1 MSSNTSRD
9 QTEDSQWDNPS
20 MLLLVFAIA
29 LSGLFV
35 GALGRLVVPGR
46 QRMGLF
52 STALAGIAGSIA
64 GGLIGRIV
72 FGLRYRYSFLLA
84 LVLAVAC
91 TALIILAVQG
101 GTRRR
106 SLR

>member
-1 MSSNTSRD
+1 
-9 QTEDSQWDNPS
+9 
-20 MLLLVFAIA
+20 MLLLIIGLLF
-29 LSGLFV
+29 SGLII

-52 STALAGIAGSIA
+52 STALVGIAGSFA

-84 LVLAVAC
+84 LVIAVAC
-91 TALIILAVQG
+91 TALIIVAVQG

-106 SLR
+106 SYR